1 MTGILGRDDGS
12 PDPHTDGG
20 PGDRQEEIDMSDQS
34 QQGGPGSKSF
44 TERIEL
50 AGDQL
55 VSTITG
61 LVKDSTVRRIVIRD
75 QNDKKLFAVPMPAGV
90 AIGGLAVLAAP
101 TLAAIGAITA
111 LVTKVHLD
119 IVRTD
124 VGPGDGPVVDAQTD
138 GGDDPARPRDG
149 SGASQS

>member
-1 MTGILGRDDGS
+1 MGHPAHPVSAAVEGR
-12 PDPHTDGG
+12 
-20 PGDRQEEIDMSDQS
+20 REEIDMSDQ
-34 QQGGPGSKSF
+34 QQAGPDAQGTPGGTKSGAQSF

-75 QNDKKLFAVPMPAGV
+75 QNDKELFAVPMPAGV

-124 VGPGDGPVVDAQTD
+124 VGPGEGPVVDGQTQPSDGPAQ
-138 GGDDPARPRDG
+138 
-149 SGASQS
+149 SQG

>member
-1 MTGILGRDDGS
+1 
-12 PDPHTDGG
+12 
-20 PGDRQEEIDMSDQS
+20 MSDQS
-34 QQGGPGSKSF
+34 QQDGPGTKSF

-55 VSTITG
+55 VSTLTG

-124 VGPGDGPVVDAQTD
+124 VGPGEGPVVDGTTGPQ
-138 GGDDPARPRDG
+138 GDSTPPQD
-149 SGASQS
+149 